1 MEKITMTHSEFL
13 ADWNDNRPYV
23 EAHTSGSTGKPKDI
37 RLLKTDM
44 LVSARATNAFFGI
57 NSSSFLFCPLSLDY
71 IAGKMM
77 AVRAY
82 AAACHVDFV
91 EPSNNIDLPD
101 RSIDLLPVVPSQL
114 DSLLSRHDS
123 LAKVH
128 NLLIGGAAPSPEHCA
143 ALADIGVNAYVSYG
157 MTETCSHVA
166 LASVADTSRIYH
178 AMPGISFSTTA
189 DSRLIINAPAFSFGN
204 METNDV
210 VELIDVQSFRWTGR
224 ADNVINSGGIKLFAE
239 ELEALYAGAMSGT
252 PFYVTSVPDSK
263 WGNAVMLVAETSS
276 EHLDQIRRAVE
287 AIVADHRRRPKHYR
301 AVAALPRTS
310 TGKIRRIP
318 I

>member
-1 MEKITMTHSEFL
+1 MTHSEFL
-13 ADWNDNRPYV
+13 ANWNDERPYV

-82 AAACHVDFV
+82 AASCLVDFI
-91 EPSNNIDLPD
+91 EPSNNVMLPP
-101 RSIDLLPVVPSQL
+101 RTIDLLPVVPSQL
-114 DSLLSRHDS
+114 DSLLSRPDA
-123 LAKVH
+123 LANVR
-128 NLLIGGAAPSPEHCA
+128 NLLIGGAAPSPQHCT
-143 ALADIGVNAYVSYG
+143 ALAGLGINAYVSYG

-166 LASVADTSRIYH
+166 LASTADAERIYH

-189 DSRLIINAPAFSFGN
+189 DSRLIINAPVFSFGR
-204 METNDV
+204 METNDI
-210 VELIDVQSFRWTGR
+210 VELIDRQSFRWIGR

-239 ELEALYAGAMSGT
+239 ELEALYAPALGST
-252 PFYVTSVPDSK
+252 PFYVTSVADSK
-263 WGNAVMLVAETSS
+263 WGNAVMLVAETTP
-276 EHLDQIRRAVE
+276 EHLDRIRHAVE
-287 AIVADHRRRPKHYR
+287 TIVADHRRRPKHYR
-301 AVAALPRTS
+301 AVATLPRTS
-310 TGKIRRIP
+310 TGKVRRE
-318 I
+318 

>member
-13 ADWNDNRPYV
+13 ANWNDERPYV

-82 AAACHVDFV
+82 AAKCEVVFAP
-91 EPSNNIDLPD
+91 PSNKIVLPD
-101 RSIDLLPVVPSQL
+101 RPIDLLPVVPSQL
-114 DSLLSRHDS
+114 KALIADRSAL
-123 LAKVH
+123 KQVK
-128 NLLIGGAAPSPEHCA
+128 NLLIGGAAPAAEDCQ
-143 ALADIGVNAYVSYG
+143 ALASMGVRAWIGYG

-166 LASVADTSRIYH
+166 LASAADAERIYH
-178 AMPGISFSTTA
+178 AMPGISFTKTG
-189 DSRLIINAPAFSFGN
+189 DKRLIVNAPLFSFRTVA
-204 METNDV
+204 TNDV
-210 VELIDVQSFRWTGR
+210 VELLDDSSFRWRGR

-239 ELEALYAGAMSGT
+239 ELEKLYAPALGAL
-252 PFYVTSVPDSK
+252 PYYVTSAPDPK
-263 WGNAVMLVAETSS
+263 WGAAVVLVVESTPDTLP
-276 EHLDQIRRAVE
+276 HIRQAIE
-287 AIVADHRRRPKHYR
+287 NIVADHRRRPKHYR
-301 AVAALPRTS
+301 AVAVLPRTPN
-310 TGKIRRIP
+310 GKLRRE
-318 I
+318 